1 MNAHFVGK
9 PEIEQ
14 CPDGRN
20 FRVVHAFGFWTK
32 RTGLISVP
40 AGFKT
45 DLASI
50 PRLFWNLLPPFGK
63 YTNAAIVHDYLYR
76 TQIFPRAKAD
86 KVLWQAMKFSNV
98 RWGVRLLIYL
108 SVRCFGGFAWR
119 GDARM
124 SE

>member
-1 MNAHFVGK
+1 MNPHFVGK
-9 PEIEQ
+9 AELEQ
-14 CPDGRN
+14 CPDGRS
-20 FRVVHAFGFWTK
+20 FRVVNSFGFWTK

-76 TQIFPRAKAD
+76 TRIFPRAKAD

-108 SVRCFGGFAWR
+108 NVRCFGGFAWR